1 MDSARAQGWV
11 RRRGR
16 RPGRAATH
24 LVRAVG
30 AVLVHADA
38 LGAAPHLGLLAAV
51 RCGAERG
58 GPTEIG
64 LPQDQALPLSILI

>member
-1 MDSARAQGWV
+1 M
-11 RRRGR
+11 RRLGR
-16 RPGRAATH
+16 RPGWAATH

-38 LGAAPHLGLLAAV
+38 LGTALHLGLLAAV

-58 GPTEIG
+58 GPTEMG
-64 LPQDQALPLSILI
+64 LTQGQALPLSILI